1 MKFDFEFKNSKFE
14 SFYQFL
20 KNDGLVPKKSE
31 RLHKKKIYSNLL
43 NNDQMTIENFQDFL
57 ELDRKEEI
65 KKLVGKYIN
74 FDDLKSLINDIT
86 FIDSKSFKV
95 HTTERIIVIKFEDSE
110 MFINK
115 HIVGGDVSG

>member
-20 KNDGLVPKKSE
+20 KNDGLGAVKSE

-43 NNDQMTIENFQDFL
+43 NNDQMTIDNFQDFL

-86 FIDSKSFKV
+86 FVDSKSFKV

-115 HIVGGDVSG
+115 HIVGG

>member
-20 KNDGLVPKKSE
+20 KSDGLVPVKSE

-43 NNDQMTIENFQDFL
+43 NEDQMTIDNFQDFL

-86 FIDSKSFKV
+86 FVDSKSFKV
-95 HTTERIIVIKFEDSE
+95 HTTERIIVIKFEDSD

-115 HIVGGDVSG
+115 HIVGDDACG